1 MSLCQKSWAK
11 QLLGAA
17 RKVPSLEVQLGVCL
31 IDLCCKNKR

>member
-17 RKVPSLEVQLGVCL
+17 RKVPNLEVQLGVCL
-31 IDLCCKNKR
+31 IDLYCKNKR